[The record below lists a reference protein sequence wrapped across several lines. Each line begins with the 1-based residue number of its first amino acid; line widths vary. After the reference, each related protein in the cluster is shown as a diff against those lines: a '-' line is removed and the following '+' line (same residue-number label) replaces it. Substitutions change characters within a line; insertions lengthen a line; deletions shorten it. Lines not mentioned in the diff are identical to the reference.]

1 MQNLRQFEFFTL
13 AIKISFLFG
22 FLHGCPLKCLSVH
35 ALLKDEIVATVGVRF
50 SEGEISLLYPRKVD
64 AGDADYKFN
73 SI

>member
-1 MQNLRQFEFFTL
+1 M
-13 AIKISFLFG
+13 
-22 FLHGCPLKCLSVH
+22 SVH